1 MNILVPFND
10 CAALADYLAAGVGEF
25 YMGFYDDEWTARF
38 GEAADLNRLSGF
50 GAEANA
56 YPFETVL
63 ATARAIKDAGAQLYV
78 PFNAGIYTAAQRDYL
93 AHAYFPFLA
102 EAGVDGVIL
111 SGPELVRAARNA
123 GLKAVAS
130 TMCGIFNSDIAR
142 FYQHQGM
149 ERLIFPRELSLAEI
163 ESIIEATPG
172 LEYEAFLMRNGCVF
186 SDSHCLGCH
195 RAGHYSL
202 CRDLRFGERWEE
214 QRVPGAAQPT
224 PAWDRLFAE
233 AACGL
238 CALWHFERLGI
249 NAGKIVGRCDER
261 EAILRDIKLAR
272 RHIDLAQDCLS
283 QAEHRAR
290 MELPEG
296 YEALCASHLNC
307 YYPEVE

>member
-10 CAALADYLAAGVGEF
+10 PTALEDFLDAGVGEF
-25 YMGFYDDEWTARF
+25 YMGFYDEPWTARF
-38 GEAADLNRLSGF
+38 GETADLNRLSGF
-50 GAEANA
+50 GSEANA
-56 YPFETVL
+56 LPFEEVL
-63 ATARAIKDAGAQLYV
+63 SLIPAVKEGGAQLYV
-78 PFNAGIYTAAQRDYL
+78 PFNAGIYSSAQQDYI

-111 SGPELVRAARNA
+111 SGPELVRAARTC

-130 TMCGIFNSDIAR
+130 TMCGIFNQDIAR
-142 FYQHQGM
+142 FYQNLGM
-149 ERLIFPRELSLAEI
+149 ERIIFPRELSLADI
-163 ESIIEATPG
+163 EAVIDATPG

-202 CRDLRFGERWEE
+202 CRDLRFAERWEE
-214 QRVPGAAQPT
+214 QRTPNAAQPT
-224 PAWDRLFAE
+224 PQWDRLFAE

-261 EAILRDIKLAR
+261 EAILRDIRLVR
-272 RHIDLAQDCLS
+272 RHIDIASACS
-283 QAEHRAR
+283 SHEEFRR
-290 MELPEG
+290 CMELPEG
-296 YEALCASHLNC
+296 YKELCASRLNC